1 MYDLVIAGGRVID
14 PSQGKDGVADVAV
27 ADGRVVQVGRNLARK
42 GAKRVIDVKGKVV
55 TPGLIDLH
63 CHVFNGFGKFSS
75 YVPDQAGVLSGVTT
89 AVDAGTTGASTFKSL
104 REFVM
109 PHAKTRIVPFLH
121 VVPAGL
127 AVIPELNREEDIQE
141 DWALQVL
148 EENSGVIRGVKIRF
162 TGPYVRAV
170 GAKAAKRARSI
181 ARQAKVPLMVHIG
194 EQFEKNAP
202 VHTRAMLPVLEAGDI
217 LTHFATGRNGGV
229 MLNAKRPYPELL
241 EARKRG
247 VILDI
252 GHGGNNLSFDVA
264 RRLMDAGV
272 QPDTISTDMA
282 GGNRMVCVFG
292 LPDTLGKFLALGMS
306 LPDVVRCAT
315 LNPAKAL
322 GMDREIGTLRAGAAA
337 DIAVFDVLNGHFEF
351 QDAEGKKLHGDQ
363 AVIPVLTVRAGEVL
377 SADWGPRPT
386 GWVPPRVAPCC

>member
-109 PHAKTRIVPFLH
+109 PYAKTRIVPFLH

-148 EENSGVIRGVKIRF
+148 EENRGIIRGVKIRF
-162 TGPYVRAV
+162 TGPYVRAA

-194 EQFEKNAP
+194 EQHEKNAP

>member
-1 MYDLVIAGGRVID
+1 MYDLVITGGRVID

-27 ADGRVVQVGRNLARK
+27 ADGRVAQVGRNLAKK
-42 GAKRVIDVKGKVV
+42 GARRVIDATGKVV

-63 CHVFNGFGKFSS
+63 CHVFNGLAKFSS
-75 YVPDQAGVLSGVTT
+75 YAPDQAGVLSGVTT
-89 AVDAGTTGASTFKSL
+89 AVDAGTTGASTFTSL
-104 REFVM
+104 RDLVM
-109 PHAKTRIVPFLH
+109 PYAKTRIVPFLH

-141 DWALQVL
+141 DLALQVL
-148 EENSGVIRGVKIRF
+148 EENKGLIRGVKIRF
-162 TGPYVRAV
+162 TGPYVRMAGV
-170 GAKAAKRARSI
+170 KAARRAKSI

-194 EQFEKNAP
+194 EQYEKNAP
-202 VHTRAMLPVLEAGDI
+202 VHTREMLSVLGMGDI

-264 RRLMDAGV
+264 RRLLDAGV

-282 GGNRMVCVFG
+282 GGNRLVRVFG
-292 LPDTLGKFLALGMS
+292 LPDTMGKFLALGMS

-322 GMDREIGTLRAGAAA
+322 GMEKEIGTLRAGAAA
-337 DIAVFDVLNGHFEF
+337 DVAVFDVLEGHFEF
-351 QDAEGKKLHGDQ
+351 EDAEGKKLHGDQ
-363 AVIPVLTVRAGEVL
+363 AVVPVITVRAGEVL

-386 GWVPPRVAPCC
+386 GWVPPRVAACC